1 MDKNEIHLFNQH
13 ALTRFKPTDVKIV
26 RIATTA
32 FSYAFDPKLIGP
44 DHHLHY
50 RSELSTR
57 FGSRVESNGHFGLEL
72 QFSDYFKDHTGQLT
86 NAHITGT
93 FQFTFR
99 IHNLEDLLLPLENE
113 EKVLAQPILSTLL
126 AISFSTIRG
135 IVADRT
141 ANTPFRGYYL
151 PIVDPMQFFKQR
163 EKLNAKTTPSSISR
177 EDVQKQLAELFLQKY
192 SDSVVKK
199 SGKDNY
205 LDIVVPFI
213 HPLAGYHI
221 FFNTAKDEIKIGYYC
236 RDDEFMDE
244 KVRMHPNELI
254 RTSKEIRLKDNPIFS
269 FDQVDQ
275 AIQAAAK
282 LTELLRT

>member
-13 ALTRFKPTDVKIV
+13 ALARFKPTDVKIV

-57 FGSRVESNGHFGLEL
+57 FGSRVESNGQFGLEL
-72 QFSDYFKDHTGQLT
+72 QFSDYFKDQFGQLT
-86 NAHITGT
+86 NANITGT

-99 IHNLEDLLLPLENE
+99 INNLGDLLLPLENE

-151 PIVDPMQFFKQR
+151 PIVDPMQFFKQK
-163 EKLNAKTTPSSISR
+163 ETFNSKAMPISISR
-177 EDVQKQLAELFLQKY
+177 EHTQKQLAELFLKKY
-192 SDSVVKK
+192 PESVVKK

-244 KVRMHPNELI
+244 KVSMHPNELE
-254 RTSKEIRLKDNPIFS
+254 RNSKEIRLKGNPSVLFKE
-269 FDQVDQ
+269 VNE
-275 AIQAAAK
+275 AIAMAVK
-282 LTELLRT
+282 LVELIR